1 MFPNFIF
8 AAVAALIP
16 LIMGYIYYH
25 PKVFGTK
32 WMNFCGLTEEK
43 LEKDNIAVIFGASYV
58 LSFVFRLFV
67 HLSGSSNRFV
77 FYFNR

>member
-32 WMNFCGLTEEK
+32 WMNFCRLTEEK
-43 LEKDNIAVIFGASYV
+43 LEKDNIAVIFG
-58 LSFVFRLFV
+58 
-67 HLSGSSNRFV
+67 
-77 FYFNR
+77 